1 MSLFIWFPGRV
12 LLNIGKPSSDKC
24 ITTFDEVLGNV
35 NILSELFTASK
46 RSIKDLK
53 LHFIWYKSVKVEA
66 HLWRVWVCYQLV
78 LSAGIICLQLTRGA
92 ERGWRPGAGEQF
104 TIHCKYC
111 NVLPLSGTFKE
122 KCKMLVLCG
131 GEWSVASILF
141 SASILILSLQNMK
154 GKVGFHCLRRQIFY
168 TKI

>member
-1 MSLFIWFPGRV
+1 MGYL
-12 LLNIGKPSSDKC
+12 
-24 ITTFDEVLGNV
+24 
-35 NILSELFTASK
+35 A
-46 RSIKDLK
+46 
-53 LHFIWYKSVKVEA
+53 KVEA

-111 NVLPLSGTFKE
+111 NVLPLE
-122 KCKMLVLCG
+122 VLRENCKMLVLCG

-141 SASILILSLQNMK
+141 SASILILSVQNMK